1 MKLRLKLLVYI
12 YVSAVAAC
20 IGLGLFFTYRSQV
33 ISARNV
39 AVVSVS
45 NKQKA
50 YAFEVGQTVYHFA
63 NLSKSDSIPKKEIT
77 ALKALL
83 FKWDMGQKALVNGD
97 ENYGTVR
104 SESQEMVRLIQGTA
118 SSFIA
123 INDKVR
129 AILLSGKKW
138 SVEDADQIATHVN
151 VYATAMNDVTVLANN
166 QSDLELQTNFF
177 LILLL
182 IPISLVVIVLGY
194 LSLLRPLLKRSI
206 EADSIR
212 ETAAEELNII
222 RQEKKEFLTS
232 MSQEIRTPL
241 IGIIGM
247 SDLMLKTPLSAEQLN
262 YSKAIK
268 ASTNRLLDLVDDIVD
283 HNTMESGDIEI
294 VKNNFHFF
302 ETIDQVIDLLK
313 PSAVEKNLELI
324 VDIDPAL
331 PVQIVQ
337 DERRLRQVI
346 INLVGNAIKFTTK
359 GEVVLKAELL
369 NSEGGFVQIKFS
381 VIDTGVGIDTTL
393 QRRIFQSFTQV
404 GDETGTRPHGSGL
417 GLAISK
423 KLIDK
428 MGGRIWVESEI
439 GKGTKFT
446 FTIVAEAEGAIS
458 LSKLSALN
466 GKKAFIV
473 DENKTNLKVL
483 VKQLA
488 SQGIQAIPFNSVD
501 LAFDT
506 IGSLNRYDIGI
517 ISAELPKV
525 QGLSL
530 VEHIR
535 DKKGDKRF
543 PLIGMSSTSQGIY
556 ENKSQLFDAFLTKPI
571 KQAALLETIYQLL
584 EASLTIQTNAP
595 EKGHQ
600 EVSLA
605 SKHLNILIAHDND
618 LTRAVTE
625 KNLSLMGHKCISV
638 NTPDQILEY
647 AGKRTFDLMLVDA
660 EFSNNEGIATI
671 QKLRRITSDEKMP
684 LIIGLSERAEKEK
697 KRLINAG
704 MDDVISRDPD
714 SESIQKALETWF
726 E

>member
-12 YVSAVAAC
+12 YVFAIAAC
-20 IGLGLFFTYRSQV
+20 VGTGLFFTYRSQV

-39 AVVSVS
+39 AIISVS

-50 YAFEVGQTVYHFA
+50 YAYEIGQTVFHFA
-63 NLSKSDSIPKKEIT
+63 NRAKSDSIQKKEIT

-104 SESQEMVRLIQGTA
+104 SESQEMVRLIQSTA
-118 SSFIA
+118 SSFIS

-129 AILLSGKKW
+129 ANILSNEKW
-138 SVEDADQIATHVN
+138 TFEDAEAVASLAN

-166 QSDLELQTNFF
+166 QSDAELKANFI
-177 LILLL
+177 LIMLL
-182 IPISLVVIVLGY
+182 IPITLVVIALGY
-194 LSLLRPLLKRSI
+194 LTLLRPLLKRSI
-206 EADSIR
+206 ESDTIR
-212 ETAAEELNII
+212 ETAADELNSI
-222 RQEKKEFLTS
+222 RNEKKEFLTS

-247 SDLMLKTPLSAEQLN
+247 SDLMLKTTLSSEQLN
-262 YSKAIK
+262 YSRAIK

-283 HNTMESGDIEI
+283 HNTMEGGDIEI

-324 VDIDPAL
+324 VDIDPSL

-346 INLVGNAIKFTTK
+346 INLVGNAIKFTNK

-381 VIDTGVGIDTTL
+381 ITDTGIGIDTQL

-428 MGGRIWVESEI
+428 MGGRIWVESEL

-506 IGSLNRYDIGI
+506 IGSLSRYDIGI
-517 ISAELPKV
+517 ISTELPKV

-535 DKKGDKRF
+535 DKNAEKGF

-556 ENKSQLFDAFLTKPI
+556 ENKAQLFDAFLTKPI
-571 KQAALLETIYQLL
+571 KQAMLLETIFHLL
-584 EASLTIQTNAP
+584 EEHLHVEKAI

-600 EVSLA
+600 EVSFA

-660 EFSNNEGIATI
+660 EFSNNEGINVI
-671 QKLRRITSDEKMP
+671 QKLRRITSDDKMP

-697 KRLINAG
+697 KRLISAG
-704 MDDVISRDPD
+704 MDDVIARDPD
-714 SESIQKALETWF
+714 SDSIQKTLENWF